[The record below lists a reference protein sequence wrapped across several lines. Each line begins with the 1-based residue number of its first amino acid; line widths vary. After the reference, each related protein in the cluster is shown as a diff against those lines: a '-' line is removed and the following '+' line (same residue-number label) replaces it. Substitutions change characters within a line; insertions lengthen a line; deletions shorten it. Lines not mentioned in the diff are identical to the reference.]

1 MVYGAAMA
9 DVRIEHTYD
18 CSVDTFWNEI
28 FFTEEYNRRLFKEA
42 LGFPVWELK
51 KNEDKGERV
60 ERIVDVVPKLA
71 DLPAPIKK
79 VVGENVGYREEGVF
93 DKQARRYRINIVP
106 NKLGDKLTVK
116 GELWVE
122 PVGEGKCK
130 RIFDAV
136 VSAKIFGIGG
146 MIEKRLI
153 TDMQESYA
161 AGARFTNKYIAEKG
175 LK

>member
-1 MVYGAAMA
+1 MVYGDAMA

-18 CSVDTFWNEI
+18 CSVDTFWNQV
-28 FFTEEYNRRLFKEA
+28 FFEEDYNRRLFKEA
-42 LGFPVWELK
+42 LKFPVWEIK
-51 KNEDKGERV
+51 KNEDQGNRIERV
-60 ERIVDVVPKLA
+60 VEVVPKLA

-93 DKQARRYRINIVP
+93 DKTTKRYRINIVP
-106 NKLGDKLTVK
+106 NTLADKLKVQ

-122 PVGEGKCK
+122 PQGSDKCK
-130 RIFDAV
+130 RIFQATV
-136 VSAKIFGIGG
+136 TAKIFGIGG

-153 TDMQESYA
+153 SDMQESYA
-161 AGARFTNKYIAEKG
+161 AGARFTNQYISEKG